1 MIQETSLMAYLEI
14 VPSIGAKQKV
24 VFNAICSHN
33 GITNMEL
40 AAELR
45 WSINR
50 VTPRVHELRRIG
62 LVKLKEK
69 RNCNITGRLAMA
81 WEKASNISEDYYLS
95 GEDYL

>member
-14 VPSIGAKQKV
+14 VPSIGAKQRV
-24 VFNAICSHN
+24 VFDAICSHN

-40 AAELR
+40 ATELG

-50 VTPRVHELRRIG
+50 VTPRVHELRKIG

-69 RNCNITGRLAMA
+69 RNCNITGRLAMS
-81 WEKASNISEDYYLS
+81 WEKASNISENYYLS